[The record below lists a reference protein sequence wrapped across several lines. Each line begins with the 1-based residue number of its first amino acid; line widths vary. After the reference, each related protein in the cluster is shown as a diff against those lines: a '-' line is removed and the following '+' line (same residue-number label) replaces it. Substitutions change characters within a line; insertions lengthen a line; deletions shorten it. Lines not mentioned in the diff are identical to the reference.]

1 MRELKALL
9 KDKRTHAAARRVL
22 AITAQ
27 QTGRGVAVS
36 ARFGWRFTKWAAR
49 AIAEQ
54 LRERRNRRPHGGA
67 EFVSPFDGEPLT
79 HMIRSNAGGLA
90 AVVIEPVV
98 LTPLRGKF
106 ADFLGVMSAIA
117 LTGLSLG
124 LVNLLNRPAVYWWF
138 FAAALPWIF
147 VVLLQKGWRHILH
160 KRSVLMFT
168 PGQFSVRNG
177 AQRTVVYDREVQ
189 HRFRLETRHKKARDE
204 AERHELIQA
213 RAGAKGMIIRKTKY
227 QRETLH
233 LMIDYRGQPRKV
245 MEIMGQDDALL
256 VLARVKAVDEVMD
269 ELIKMGHA
277 LAKGPKSE
285 WDDMAGAIPEKV

>member
-9 KDKRTHAAARRVL
+9 EDKRTRAAARRALVI
-22 AITAQ
+22 AAR

-36 ARFGWRFTKWAAR
+36 ARFGWRFSKWTAR
-49 AIAEQ
+49 AIAEH
-54 LRERRNRRPHGGA
+54 LRERRSRRPHGGA

-79 HMIRSNAGGLA
+79 HMVRSNAGGLA

-98 LTPLRGKF
+98 LTPLRAKF
-106 ADFLGVMSAIA
+106 ADFLAVVSGFA
-117 LTGLSLG
+117 LSGLSLG
-124 LVNLLNRPAVYWWF
+124 FVSLLDRPAAYWWF
-138 FAAALPWIF
+138 LAPLLPWIF
-147 VVLLQKGWRHILH
+147 VVPLQKGWRSILR

-168 PGQFSVRNG
+168 AGQFSVRNG
-177 AQRTVVYDREVQ
+177 TQRTLVYDREVQ

-204 AERHELIQA
+204 AERHELVQA

-245 MEIMGQDDALL
+245 MEIMGQEDALL